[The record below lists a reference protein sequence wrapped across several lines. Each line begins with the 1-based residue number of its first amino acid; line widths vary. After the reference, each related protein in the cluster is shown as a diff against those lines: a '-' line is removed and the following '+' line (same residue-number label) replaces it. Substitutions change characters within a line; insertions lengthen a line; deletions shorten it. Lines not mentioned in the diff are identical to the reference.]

1 MQFST
6 LFWRRKM
13 ISYIVYDIDLYLN
26 EVGDGDPELQYTPKE
41 ESEMHNRCLRRWRA
55 KDEKDL
61 KNKIEKFIGY
71 PVESI
76 KYKIK

>member
-1 MQFST
+1 
-6 LFWRRKM
+6 M
-13 ISYIVYDIDLYLN
+13 INYIVTEIELYLS

-41 ESEMHNRCLRRWRA
+41 ESEMHKRCLRRWRA

>member
-1 MQFST
+1 MNKYHVT
-6 LFWRRKM
+6 
-13 ISYIVYDIDLYLN
+13 YIKLYLS
-26 EVGDGDPELQYTPKE
+26 EVGDGDPELQFSDE
-41 ESEMHNRCLRRWRA
+41 EENEMHQKCLRRWRA

>member
-1 MQFST
+1 MNKYHVT
-6 LFWRRKM
+6 
-13 ISYIVYDIDLYLN
+13 YIELYLS
-26 EVGDGDPELQYTPKE
+26 EVGDGDPELQFSDE
-41 ESEMHNRCLRRWRA
+41 EENEMHQKCLRRWRA

>member
-1 MQFST
+1 MGMNKYQVT
-6 LFWRRKM
+6 
-13 ISYIVYDIDLYLN
+13 DIELYLS
-26 EVGDGDPELQYTPKE
+26 EVGDGDPELQFSDE
-41 ESEMHNRCLRRWRA
+41 EELEMHQKCLRRWRA
-55 KDEKDL
+55 KNEKDL

>member
-1 MQFST
+1 
-6 LFWRRKM
+6 M
-13 ISYIVYDIDLYLN
+13 ISYDVYDLDLYLS
-26 EVGDGDPELQYTPKE
+26 EVGDGDPEWQFTKQE
-41 ESEMHNRCLRRWRA
+41 EYELHKKCLRRWRA

-71 PVESI
+71 PVEDI

>member
-1 MQFST
+1 
-6 LFWRRKM
+6 M
-13 ISYIVYDIDLYLN
+13 INYNVTEIELYLS

-41 ESEMHNRCLRRWRA
+41 ESEMHKRCLRRWRA
-55 KDEKDL
+55 KNEKDL

-71 PVESI
+71 PVEYI

>member
-1 MQFST
+1 
-6 LFWRRKM
+6 M
-13 ISYIVYDIDLYLN
+13 ISYHVYDLDLYLS
-26 EVGDGDPELQYTPKE
+26 EVGDGEPELQFTRQE
-41 ESEMHNRCLRRWRA
+41 EYELHRKCLRRWRA
-55 KDEKDL
+55 KDERDL

>member
-1 MQFST
+1 MNKYHVT
-6 LFWRRKM
+6 
-13 ISYIVYDIDLYLN
+13 YIELYLS
-26 EVGDGDPELQYTPKE
+26 EVGDGDPEVQFSDE
-41 ESEMHNRCLRRWRA
+41 EENEMHQKCLRRWRA

>member
-1 MQFST
+1 MNKYHVT
-6 LFWRRKM
+6 
-13 ISYIVYDIDLYLN
+13 YIELYLS
-26 EVGDGDPELQYTPKE
+26 EVGDGDPELQFSE
-41 ESEMHNRCLRRWRA
+41 EEEYEMHQKCLRRWRA
-55 KDEKDL
+55 RDEKDL

>member
-1 MQFST
+1 
-6 LFWRRKM
+6 M
-13 ISYIVYDIDLYLN
+13 INYNVIEIELYLS
-26 EVGDGDPELQYTPKE
+26 EVGDGDTELQFTAKE
-41 ESEMHNRCLRRWRA
+41 ESEMHKKCLRRWRA